1 MILVSLIYN
10 REILNFAIQDKIIKY
25 TDRKWGKWIQCIPED
40 KGFKRKVIMSRGR
53 FPHFLIEMFT
63 LSEKERAEYD
73 AAKTEDDLAEIIIK
87 DAKDKGCK
95 LLSKEVKETPP
106 EKKLAEVPKEEPK
119 EENNIIK
126 DKSKEIPEKE
136 SLHTPIKQEDLY
148 KAIRP
153 VRGYKNDA

>member
-40 KGFKRKVIMSRGR
+40 KGFKMKVIMSRGK

-63 LSEKERAEYD
+63 LSAKEKAEYE
-73 AAKTEDDLAEIIIK
+73 AAKNEDDLAEIIIK

-95 LLSKEVKETPP
+95 LLSKEVKETTP
-106 EKKLAEVPKEEPK
+106 EIKSEKTTDVKPNEKPKM
-119 EENNIIK
+119 ENKIIK
-126 DKSKEIPEKE
+126 DESK
-136 SLHTPIKQEDLY
+136 HTPIKQEDLY
-148 KAIRP
+148 RAIMP
-153 VRGYKNDA
+153 VRGYKHDT